1 MESLPW
7 LILGLPLLTA
17 GAIHLGLK
25 KKQSLSALV
34 STCSAAVTLVLTLV
48 IISKGSDLA
57 GSFTWASIPGFDGIE
72 VGYELNRLS
81 RGMMLVVTGVGF
93 LVHVFSLAYMKDD
106 SALARYFCG

>member
-17 GAIHLGLK
+17 AAIHLGLK

-57 GSFTWASIPGFDGIE
+57 GSFTWASIPGFDGIDI
-72 VGYELNRLS
+72 GYE
-81 RGMMLVVTGVGF
+81 
-93 LVHVFSLAYMKDD
+93 
-106 SALARYFCG
+106 